1 MIFAAA
7 SLTDAFDE
15 IGAAFS
21 AQHSGVEVIL
31 NYGASSTLAAQ
42 IGEGSPADVFA
53 SANERQ
59 MGVAQA
65 AGRVTG
71 DAPIF
76 ATNHLVVITPIGNP
90 AGVQSLADLAR
101 PGVHVLL
108 AAPGVPVRDFA
119 EAVFDRAA
127 ADSSF
132 GSDYKQRV
140 LANLVS
146 EEQNVR
152 HVTAKIALGEAD
164 AGVVYVTDVSSSVSG
179 RLAVVEIPPQ
189 FNITAHFPIGMISDS
204 KQPALARGFVDFVL
218 GPEGQRILAQW
229 GFSPPPGG

>member
-76 ATNHLVVITPIGNP
+76 ATNHLVVIMPIGNP
-90 AGVQSLADLAR
+90 AGVTELRDLAR

-108 AAPGVPVRDFA
+108 AVPGAPVRDLA
-119 EAVFDRAA
+119 ETMFERAA
-127 ADSSF
+127 QDPGYGKDF
-132 GSDYKQRV
+132 KQRV
-140 LANLVS
+140 LVNLVS

-152 HVTAKIALGEAD
+152 QVTAKIALGEAD
-164 AGVVYVTDVSSSVSG
+164 AGVVFVTDVTSSIAG
-179 RLAVVEIPPQ
+179 QFALVEIPSQ
-189 FNITAHFPIGMISDS
+189 FNVTAEYPIAVIRDTG
-204 KQPALARGFVDFVL
+204 QPELAREFVDFVL